1 MKSQNLT
8 PMEAALLDAVTD
20 MSRATLEAQV
30 TEISDLAQRLAAV
43 EAVLTSLAPLW
54 GVSVP
59 PTP

>member
-1 MKSQNLT
+1 
-8 PMEAALLDAVTD
+8 MEAALLDAVTD